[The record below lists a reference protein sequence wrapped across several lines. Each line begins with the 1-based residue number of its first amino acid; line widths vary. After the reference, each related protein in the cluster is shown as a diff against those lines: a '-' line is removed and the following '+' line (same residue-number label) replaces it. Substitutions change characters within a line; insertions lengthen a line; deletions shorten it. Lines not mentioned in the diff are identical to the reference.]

1 MQIPSASLHVTA
13 ELTNLK
19 AVTCQCS
26 SDSMTLTSAMQTND
40 IVDAKASEFGAD
52 DAAIYTALATSFRAN
67 GQEAEAIE
75 EELASIALGQRNAL
89 MLYNLGTSYLMTQ
102 RPALAVKWLR
112 LALDIDPTLVPA
124 HQNLASI
131 LEMEG
136 SRLEAKHH
144 RDEAYRRQCMFID
157 EASTCARTVLILCTA
172 STGNVP
178 FDFLLPQSRNRRI
191 TWMMEYASIEQ
202 VSQLPPYDV
211 VFNAI
216 GDQDVTDD
224 SHETVMRFLDLCDK
238 PVINSPTSIA
248 RTSRD
253 LIPDLLNNIDHVLVP
268 PTMRLMADGRR
279 PMDAEQLA
287 RAGVHLPMVAR
298 PVGSH
303 GGRGM
308 QLLETPA
315 ALMATKPGDV
325 EDIYASS
332 YYDYRSADGHYRKYR
347 VIFIDR
353 QPYPYHL
360 AISEHWQVHYT
371 SADMLSHP
379 WKRDEEHRF
388 LENPDIV
395 LGNNA
400 INALKIIGQRID
412 LDFFGID
419 FSIMDDGRI
428 LIFEAN
434 ATMLVHTE
442 NYHEVLKF
450 KNSYVQRILNA
461 FDALLVN
468 RISLANVPRNSQTTA
483 VKFG

>member
-1 MQIPSASLHVTA
+1 MQIPSATSSVTA
-13 ELTNLK
+13 PEN
-19 AVTCQCS
+19 
-26 SDSMTLTSAMQTND
+26 
-40 IVDAKASEFGAD
+40 
-52 DAAIYTALATSFRAN
+52 AAIYAALADTFRSY
-67 GQEAEAIE
+67 GQEADAVEA
-75 EELASIALGQRNAL
+75 ELASIALGQRNAL

-112 LALDIDPTLVPA
+112 LALEIDPTLVPA

-131 LEMEG
+131 LELDG
-136 SRLEAKHH
+136 SRIEAKYH

-157 EASTCARTVLILCTA
+157 DASTCTRTVLILCTA

-202 VSQLPPYDV
+202 VAHFPPYDL

-216 GDQDVTDD
+216 GDQDVTDA
-224 SHETVMRFLDLCDK
+224 SHDTVMRFLELCDK
-238 PVINSPTSIA
+238 PVINPPKSIA

-253 LIPDLLNNIDHVLVP
+253 LIPDLLKDIDDVLAP
-268 PTMRLMADGRR
+268 PMVRLK
-279 PMDAEQLA
+279 PDAIRYTDAGQLA
-287 RAGVHLPMVAR
+287 SAGVHLPMVAR

-308 QLLETPA
+308 RLIETPA
-315 ALMATKPGDV
+315 ALMSMDTGDV
-325 EDIYASS
+325 EELYAST
-332 YYDYRSADGHYRKYR
+332 YCDYRSVDGHYRKYR

-371 SADMLSHP
+371 SADMLSHQ

-388 LENPDIV
+388 LESPDIV
-395 LGNNA
+395 LGEDA
-400 INALKIIGQRID
+400 MRALRIIGQRID

-419 FSIMDDGRI
+419 FSIMHDGRI

-442 NYHEVLKF
+442 NYHDVLKF
-450 KNSYVQRILNA
+450 KNPYVQQILDA
-461 FDALLVN
+461 FDAFLVH
-468 RISLANVPRNSQTTA
+468 RVSVANALST
-483 VKFG
+483 